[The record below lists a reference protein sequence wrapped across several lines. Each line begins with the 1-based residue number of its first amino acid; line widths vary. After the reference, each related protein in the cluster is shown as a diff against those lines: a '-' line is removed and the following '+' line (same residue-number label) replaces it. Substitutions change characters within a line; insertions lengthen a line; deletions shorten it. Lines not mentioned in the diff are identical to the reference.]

1 VNDTVFLS
9 AYTHKYV
16 KIPSGE
22 DGMSDKLCTSCKS
35 PLAQEGAVEF
45 GCPACGTEVY
55 RCYRCR
61 EQSVDYVCKNCGFQ
75 GP

>member
-1 VNDTVFLS
+1 MKEKV
-9 AYTHKYV
+9 
-16 KIPSGE
+16 
-22 DGMSDKLCTSCKS
+22 CTSCKA

-45 GCPACGTEVY
+45 GCPACGTEIC

-61 EQSVDYVCKNCGFQ
+61 EQSVDYICQNCGFQ